1 MSASLKDLLA
11 GKRALVTGAGQGNGR
26 AIALGLASHGADIV
40 AADID
45 LAGAERTAADL
56 RGSGADAFS
65 FRLDVTDA
73 AACHALA
80 QAIAQDIGEID
91 ILINNAGIIIREG
104 LDSPRAAE
112 NWRRVLDVNLT
123 GVFNVTHA
131 FLATLRKTRG
141 TIVNLGSIASFVG
154 VGDTLGYAPSKG
166 GVKLLTQALAR
177 DLARDGIRVNAIA
190 PGVIETAMTEVTRND
205 PARLAD
211 FVGRTPLGRVGQP
224 EELVGPVVFLVS
236 EMASYVSGVTLPV
249 DGGFLAV
256 EVRTVRCGGTR
267 ACMEVNAHLK
277 ESHDQDEPRH
287 PVDRSGRRTAEGTGA
302 KRRADDVARSCA
314 RGWHGTGQGAS
325 LSRKLR
331 PDRADRAG
339 RSQRAL

>member
-11 GKRALVTGAGQGNGR
+11 GKRALVTGAGRGNGR
-26 AIALGLASHGADIV
+26 AIALGLAAHGADIV
-40 AADID
+40 ASDID

-56 RGSGADAFS
+56 RGSGSSAFA

-80 QAIAQDIGEID
+80 QTVARDIGEVS

-131 FLATLRKTRG
+131 FLPMLRKTRG

-190 PGVIETAMTEVTRND
+190 PGVIETAMTEATRND
-205 PARLAD
+205 PARLAG
-211 FVGRTPLGRVGQP
+211 FMGRTPLGRVGQP

-236 EMASYVSGVTLPV
+236 DMASYVSGVTLPV

-256 EVRTVRCGGTR
+256 
-267 ACMEVNAHLK
+267 
-277 ESHDQDEPRH
+277 
-287 PVDRSGRRTAEGTGA
+287 
-302 KRRADDVARSCA
+302 
-314 RGWHGTGQGAS
+314 
-325 LSRKLR
+325 
-331 PDRADRAG
+331 
-339 RSQRAL
+339 

>member
-11 GKRALVTGAGQGNGR
+11 RKRALVTGAGQGNGR
-26 AIALGLASHGADIV
+26 AIALGLAAHGADIV
-40 AADID
+40 VADID
-45 LAGAERTAADL
+45 LAGAERTAAELRD
-56 RGSGADAFS
+56 RGSNAFA
-65 FRLDVTDA
+65 FQLDVTDA
-73 AACHALA
+73 AACNALA
-80 QAIAQDIGEID
+80 QTIARDIGEIS

-104 LDSPRAAE
+104 LDSPRAAD

-131 FLATLRKTRG
+131 FLPMLRKTRG

-205 PARLAD
+205 PARLAG
-211 FVGRTPLGRVGQP
+211 FLGRTPLGRVGQP

-256 EVRTVRCGGTR
+256 
-267 ACMEVNAHLK
+267 
-277 ESHDQDEPRH
+277 
-287 PVDRSGRRTAEGTGA
+287 
-302 KRRADDVARSCA
+302 
-314 RGWHGTGQGAS
+314 
-325 LSRKLR
+325 
-331 PDRADRAG
+331 
-339 RSQRAL
+339 

>member
-1 MSASLKDLLA
+1 MSASLKDLLS

-26 AIALGLASHGADIV
+26 AIALGLAAHGADIV
-40 AADID
+40 ASDVD
-45 LAGAERTAADL
+45 LAGAERTAAEL
-56 RGSGADAFS
+56 RGSGGNAFA

-73 AACHALA
+73 AACRTLA
-80 QAIAQDIGEID
+80 QTIARDIGDIS

-131 FLATLRKTRG
+131 FLPALRKTRG
-141 TIVNLGSIASFVG
+141 AIVNLGSIASFVG

-205 PARLAD
+205 PARLAG

-256 EVRTVRCGGTR
+256 
-267 ACMEVNAHLK
+267 
-277 ESHDQDEPRH
+277 
-287 PVDRSGRRTAEGTGA
+287 
-302 KRRADDVARSCA
+302 
-314 RGWHGTGQGAS
+314 
-325 LSRKLR
+325 
-331 PDRADRAG
+331 
-339 RSQRAL
+339 

>member
-26 AIALGLASHGADIV
+26 AIALGLAAHGADIV
-40 AADID
+40 ASDID

-56 RGSGADAFS
+56 RASGSKALA

-80 QAIAQDIGEID
+80 QTISRDIGEIS

-131 FLATLRKTRG
+131 FLPTLRKTRG
-141 TIVNLGSIASFVG
+141 AIVNLGSIASFVG

-166 GVKLLTQALAR
+166 GVKLLSQALAR

-205 PARLAD
+205 PARLAG

-256 EVRTVRCGGTR
+256 
-267 ACMEVNAHLK
+267 
-277 ESHDQDEPRH
+277 
-287 PVDRSGRRTAEGTGA
+287 
-302 KRRADDVARSCA
+302 
-314 RGWHGTGQGAS
+314 
-325 LSRKLR
+325 
-331 PDRADRAG
+331 
-339 RSQRAL
+339 